1 VQGIID
7 CAFFDEQ
14 DELILVDYKT
24 DSFYGVPEKE
34 AEAELIARHSRQI
47 GYYKY
52 ACRELFGLPCAHAYI
67 YSFALNKTIE
77 I

>member
-7 CAFFDEQ
+7 CAFFNSKG
-14 DELILVDYKT
+14 ELILVDYKT
-24 DSFYGVPEKE
+24 DSFWDTPEEE
-34 AEAELIARHSRQI
+34 AEAILRERHSRQL

-52 ACRELFGLPCAHAYI
+52 ACREMFGVPCAHTYI